1 MKALIRFPFFLL
13 LSLLITVSFS
23 CSKSANSSGTQ
34 YQVSAKINGTEQKIT
49 GYTVATFAD
58 LPAVGFKTC
67 NIQGSASATS
77 GSNVFSLAIIDVNAI
92 TTKQYTAIDI
102 GGVIQATINYTDQNG
117 VVYSSSYNSLADAV
131 ITISGL
137 NTTDVAGTFSGTL
150 SNVAGTSSI
159 TITDGTFV
167 VKRSY

>member
-1 MKALIRFPFFLL
+1 MKALFRFPVFLL

-23 CSKSANSSGTQ
+23 CSKNSGNGGTQ
-34 YQVSAKINGTEQKIT
+34 YQLSAKINGTEQKIT

-77 GSNVFSLAIIDVNAI
+77 GSNIISLAIIDANPV

-102 GGVIQATINYTDQNG
+102 GGVIQATVNYTDQNG
-117 VVYSSSYNSLADAV
+117 VVYSSSYNNLADAI
-131 ITISGL
+131 ITVSGL
-137 NTTDVAGTFSGTL
+137 NTNDVAGSFSGTV

-159 TITDGTFV
+159 TITDGSFI
-167 VKRSY
+167 VKRLY